1 MFCSDVQVMTKTYTA
16 EEMCG
21 APATTDGYRPPGF
34 FHSATIRGLTPN
46 TRYFYQVGD
55 STSHSHSEVQH
66 FYSAPDADNV
76 EFVIFG
82 DLGQVETDGSFEPSE
97 MDGSILTTTA
107 LTADLEQGVVKL
119 NASAAVF
126 HIGDISYARGYVSIW
141 EQFF

>member
-1 MFCSDVQVMTKTYTA
+1 MLTQTYTA

-21 APATTDGYRPPGF
+21 APATTVGYRPPGYM
-34 FHSATIRGLTPN
+34 HSATIRGLTPN
-46 TRYFYQVGD
+46 TRYYYQVGD
-55 STSHSHSEVQH
+55 DTAHSESRVEL
-66 FYSAPDADNV
+66 FWSAPAPDADNV

-107 LTADLEQGVVKL
+107 LTADIEQGVVKI

-126 HIGDISYARGYVSIW
+126 HIGDISYARGFVSIW